1 MPITSQHRE
10 NYFLVPLETISPK
23 YNWLLDRIEGT
34 KKGGTASIPNG

>member
-34 KKGGTASIPNG
+34 KKRGHRIHPYG